1 MKEKIELNRTWI
13 SLLSDVIIQILS
25 RLSPGVVKMLH
36 WVIQRQMESN
46 FWLSKCLSALS
57 PGVLNIPYWVILGAD
72 GVTSE
77 LFLHN
82 SDYHIMFTIKTEA
95 HLISLK
101 QFQKPIGLSISNRII
116 YNSEWLNYKN
126 YKFSIS
132 NCNLISL
139 MTSLKNV
146 SMFEARVIW
155 TIMIFIS

>member
-1 MKEKIELNRTWI
+1 MKEEIELNKTWI
-13 SLLSDVIIQILS
+13 SLLSDVIIQTLS
-25 RLSPGVVKMLH
+25 MLLPGVVRMLH
-36 WVIQRQMESN
+36 WVIQRQMKSN

-57 PGVLNIPYWVILGAD
+57 PGVLNIPYRVISGAD

-77 LFLHN
+77 LILHN
-82 SDYHIMFTIKTEA
+82 TDCHIFTIKIEA

-139 MTSLKNV
+139 MTSLKTV